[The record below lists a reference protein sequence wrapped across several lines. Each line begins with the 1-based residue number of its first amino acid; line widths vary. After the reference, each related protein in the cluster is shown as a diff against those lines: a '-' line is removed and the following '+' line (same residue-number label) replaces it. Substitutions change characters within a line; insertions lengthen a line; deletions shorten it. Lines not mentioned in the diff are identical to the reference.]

1 MGKEILARGF
11 HAADWE
17 EWEDGLLL
25 LSEKSVTQNWS
36 RVETRWIAIR
46 GTQRAEYRVAVRSY
60 SAAELSFLL
69 SQFGFAELRGVRQA
83 GRDRIRPR
91 GAEAGRPRPQAGLI
105 LAWYS
110 PISTEQ
116 EGN

>member
-69 SQFGFAELRGVRQA
+69 SQFGFAELRVY
-83 GRDRIRPR
+83 GRLD
-91 GAEAGRPRPQAGLI
+91 GTEYDQEAQRLVVLGRKPA
-105 LAWYS
+105 
-110 PISTEQ
+110 
-116 EGN
+116 